1 MGGIGAG
8 TVGVD
13 PSVDFQ
19 AAGFGLGNKV
29 GEGVV
34 AGIGALR
41 ACEVAAP
48 GLEAGRVEGVGLGS
62 DLEHH
67 GVEAGGFRGVEQAVG
82 LLFLDL
88 DGQALLGGKVD
99 VVDGGN
105 PGALEVGAGLGGEGE
120 KGGEDGQESFHGF
133 NKQRIRGAVRFR

>member
-8 TVGVD
+8 AVGVD

-19 AAGFGLGNKV
+19 VAGFRLGNKV

-41 ACEVAAP
+41 SREVTAP
-48 GLEAGRVEGVGLGS
+48 GFEARRVEGVALGP

-88 DGQALLGGKVD
+88 DGKALLRGEID
-99 VVDGGN
+99 VVDGGD
-105 PGALEVGAGLGGEGE
+105 PGALEVGMSLAGEGE
-120 KGGEDGQESFHGF
+120 KGGEDGQESFHEF